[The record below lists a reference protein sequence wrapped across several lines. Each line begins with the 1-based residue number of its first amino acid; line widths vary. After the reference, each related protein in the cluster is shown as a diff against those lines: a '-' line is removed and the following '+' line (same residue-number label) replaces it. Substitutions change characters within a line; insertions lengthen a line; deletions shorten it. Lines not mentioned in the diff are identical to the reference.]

1 MSAFSN
7 NIFDLLNEDGYKPAP
22 VAAPAKEAN
31 KPTTEA
37 KPASNDKRGKSN
49 GGNSRPFIP
58 FILSFQHA
66 CYSILVTL
74 RCACQCHILPPFFML
89 QQRWNSNLLTAWK
102 NGNTRNDMQCVLW
115 MDMLTRSLCT
125 CNSCSW
131 WSSQRS
137 STKRSSTT
145 WPSIRS
151 P

>member
-58 FILSFQHA
+58 LFYHSSMHA
-66 CYSILVTL
+66 TL
-74 RCACQCHILPPFFML
+74 FSLLYVVPVNATFCHP
-89 QQRWNSNLLTAWK
+89 S
-102 NGNTRNDMQCVLW
+102 
-115 MDMLTRSLCT
+115 
-125 CNSCSW
+125 SCSSNVETAICW
-131 WSSQRS
+131 QRGK
-137 STKRSSTT
+137 TEIRETT
-145 WPSIRS
+145 CSVSCEWIC
-151 P
+151 